1 MGRVA
6 LKEESTRMA
15 VYYKCKVCGEEHKSP
30 IAFGDKKSFE
40 SSVLVGN
47 AFQCPKTGKV
57 AGYDKKDMFW
67 IELERSS

>member
-1 MGRVA
+1 
-6 LKEESTRMA
+6 MA

-40 SSVLVGN
+40 SSVLVDN

-57 AGYDKKDMFW
+57 AGYDKKDMSW
-67 IELERSS
+67 REQEQPS